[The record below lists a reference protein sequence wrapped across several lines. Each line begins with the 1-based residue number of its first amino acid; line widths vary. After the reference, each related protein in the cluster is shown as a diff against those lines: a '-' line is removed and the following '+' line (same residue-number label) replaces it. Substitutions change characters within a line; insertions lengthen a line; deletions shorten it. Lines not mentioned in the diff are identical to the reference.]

1 MKRYYGEMSLFL
13 ASSDESSDQHG
24 RFLFSGWVAAA
35 EEWSRFFCP
44 AWQEWVLDGPP
55 AIPYLHMT
63 DMRSTK
69 WREQHGVSRLDAED
83 RVNHAIA
90 LVDQMEPLYPV
101 GVLVNAAYLRK
112 RFSQAKVKTLQFI
125 TKPRPFDP
133 DYVCFLFFAFIV
145 LNYVNVHHPQAER
158 VNFLVERNGP
168 ITRHMQDFHCTIAQA
183 LEGLGSG
190 TLAQLV
196 GEMIPGGK
204 NDIPLQA
211 ADVLCWHTIRARR
224 PETMDLADRRRYGLI
239 ARRKGTFQE
248 LSNEQ
253 IEQLAQALNL

>member
-1 MKRYYGEMSLFL
+1 MSLFL
-13 ASSDESSDQHG
+13 ASADESSDQRG
-24 RFLFSGWVAAA
+24 LFVFSGWVAAA

-44 AWQEWVLDGPP
+44 AWQEWVLGGPP

-69 WREQHGVSRLDAED
+69 WRERHGLSRLEAED
-83 RVNHAIA
+83 RINNAFA
-90 LVDQMEPLYPV
+90 LVSQMEPLYPV
-101 GVLVNAAYLRK
+101 GVLVSAAYLRE
-112 RFSQAKVKTLQFI
+112 RFRQAKVKTLQSRS
-125 TKPRPFDP
+125 KPRPFDP

-145 LNYVNVHHPQAER
+145 LKYVNLHYPGAEK
-158 VNFLVERNGP
+158 VNFLVEQNGP

-190 TLAQLV
+190 ALAQLV

-204 NDIPLQA
+204 NHIPLQA
-211 ADVLCWHTIRARR
+211 ADLLCWHTIRARR
-224 PETMDLADRRRYGLI
+224 PETMDLADQRRYGVI

-248 LSNEQ
+248 FSNEQ
-253 IEQLAQALNL
+253 IEQLANALNL